1 MAWPSRE
8 IIYTI
13 VSPNVAPRC
22 GMKLTQQLIKD
33 TPAPAEGRQVLTDG
47 RGLQLRITS
56 SDKRTWSL
64 QYRVNGRMLKTTIGA
79 WPAVSISEARKLAD
93 GLRNKLAK
101 GIDPQEEKK
110 NAKIKGLSFE
120 QAWIVFDELYISELK
135 ARTAREYRRSANINI
150 LPKFKNMAL
159 TDVTKSD
166 LVTMVDTIRKR
177 APVMANRTL
186 ALLSKFYNWCLG
198 RDYVRRNLISGI
210 PKAAEAPRNRVLTL
224 QELRSIYNAAS
235 ELSPAN
241 ELFIKLLLL
250 TGQRQGVIAG
260 LRSEEIR
267 GCHLEISGDRN
278 KSGERIKIPLAKL
291 SSNLI
296 MELGIE
302 SGPYVVSTTK
312 GAKAISG
319 FSKLKKKLNE
329 LTEIEEHW
337 TFHDIRGGIT
347 TYLEE
352 NGLDRIYTTRILNHK
367 DQSVTGIYARP
378 DYGQHLEWVFEK
390 WSKIL
395 TEESGMNAPNI
406 LSFAKRA

>member
-1 MAWPSRE
+1 
-8 IIYTI
+8 
-13 VSPNVAPRC
+13 
-22 GMKLTQQLIKD
+22 MKLTQQLIKN

-79 WPAVSISEARKLAD
+79 WPAVSVSEARKLAD

-110 NAKIKGLSFE
+110 NAKVKGLSFE
-120 QAWIVFDELYISELK
+120 QAWVMFDELYISELK
-135 ARTAREYRRSANINI
+135 ARTAQEYRRSASTDI
-150 LPKFKNMAL
+150 LSKFKNMAL
-159 TDVTKSD
+159 IDVTKSD
-166 LVTMVDTIRKR
+166 LVALIDTIRKR

-198 RDYVRRNLISGI
+198 RDYVKRNLANGI
-210 PKAAEAPRNRVLTL
+210 PKAAEVPRNRVLTL
-224 QELRSIYNAAS
+224 QELRLIYNAAS
-235 ELSPAN
+235 KLSSGN

-250 TGQRQGVIAG
+250 TGQRQGVIAS
-260 LRSEEIR
+260 LRSEEVKD
-267 GCHLEISGDRN
+267 GYLEISGERN
-278 KSGERIKIPLAKL
+278 KSGERIKIPLASL
-291 SSNLI
+291 SSHLI
-296 MELGIE
+296 TKLGTE

-312 GAKAISG
+312 GTKAVSG

-352 NGLDRIYTTRILNHK
+352 NGLERIYTTRILNHK

-378 DYGQHLEWVFEK
+378 DYSQHLEWVFEK

-395 TEESGMNAPNI
+395 TEESGMNALNI

>member
-1 MAWPSRE
+1 
-8 IIYTI
+8 
-13 VSPNVAPRC
+13 
-22 GMKLTQQLIKD
+22 MKLTQQLIKD
-33 TPAPAEGRQVLTDG
+33 TPAPAKGRQVLTDG

-79 WPAVSISEARKLAD
+79 WPAVSVSDARKLAD

-110 NAKIKGLSFE
+110 NARVKGLSFG
-120 QAWIVFDELYISELK
+120 QAWSMFDELYISELK
-135 ARTAREYRRSANINI
+135 TRTAKEYRRSASIDI
-150 LPKFKNMAL
+150 LPKFRNVAL
-159 TDVTKSD
+159 TNVTKSD
-166 LVTMVDTIRKR
+166 LVALVDTIRKR

-198 RDYVRRNLISGI
+198 RDYVKRNLASGI
-210 PKAAEAPRNRVLTL
+210 PKAAEEPRDRVLTL
-224 QELRSIYNAAS
+224 QELRLIYSAAS
-235 ELSPAN
+235 ELSAGN
-241 ELFIKLLLL
+241 QLFIKLLLL

-260 LRSEEIR
+260 LRSNEVK
-267 GCHLEISGDRN
+267 GSHLEIAGERN
-278 KSGERIKIPLAKL
+278 KSNTKIKIPLSTL
-291 SSNLI
+291 SETLI
-296 MELGIE
+296 EELGTE
-302 SGPYVVSTTK
+302 KGLYVVSTTK

-319 FSKLKKKLNE
+319 FSKLKRKLNE
-329 LTEIEEHW
+329 LTGIEEHW

-367 DQSVTGIYARP
+367 DRSVTGIYARP
-378 DYGQHLEWVFEK
+378 DYRQHMEWVFER

-395 TEESGMNAPNI
+395 TEEGGMDASNV
-406 LSFAKRA
+406 LSFARPV

>member
-1 MAWPSRE
+1 
-8 IIYTI
+8 
-13 VSPNVAPRC
+13 
-22 GMKLTQQLIKD
+22 MKLTQQLIKD
-33 TPAPAEGRQVLTDG
+33 TPAPANGRKVLTDG

-56 SDKRTWSL
+56 GDKRTWSL

-79 WPAVSISEARKLAD
+79 WPAVSVSEARKLAD

-110 NAKIKGLSFE
+110 NAKIKGLSFG
-120 QAWIVFDELYISELK
+120 QAWVMFDELYISALK
-135 ARTAREYRRSANINI
+135 TRTAREYRRSAIVDI
-150 LPKFKNMAL
+150 LPRFRDMAL
-159 TDVTKSD
+159 TSVTKSE
-166 LVTMVDTIRKR
+166 LVALVDTIRKR

-198 RDYVRRNLISGI
+198 RDYVKRNLTSGI

-224 QELRSIYNAAS
+224 QELKMIYHAAG
-235 ELSPAN
+235 ELSAGN
-241 ELFIKLLLL
+241 QLFIKLLLL

-260 LRSEEIR
+260 LCCDEVKGS
-267 GCHLEISGDRN
+267 HLEIAGERN
-278 KSGERIKIPLAKL
+278 KSGSKIKIPLSTL
-291 SSNLI
+291 SKNLI
-296 MELGIE
+296 EELGVDN
-302 SGPYVVSTTK
+302 GPYVVSTTK
-312 GAKAISG
+312 GSKAISG

-329 LTEIEEHW
+329 LTGIEEHW

-378 DYGQHLEWVFEK
+378 DYSQHLEWVFEK

-406 LSFAKRA
+406 LSFAKLA